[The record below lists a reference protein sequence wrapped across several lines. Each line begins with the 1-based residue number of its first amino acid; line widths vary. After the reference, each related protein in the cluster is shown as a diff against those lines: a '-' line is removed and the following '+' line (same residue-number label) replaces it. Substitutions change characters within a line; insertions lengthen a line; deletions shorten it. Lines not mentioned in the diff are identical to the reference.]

1 MSFIH
6 LVGLPYT
13 VVNSS
18 EAVSLLQK
26 SYSLGLS
33 LLLSHFSCFE
43 ILTSNYLLSSVC
55 LCP

>member
-6 LVGLPYT
+6 LVGLSYS
-13 VVNSS
+13 VVNFS

-33 LLLSHFSCFE
+33 FLLSHFSCFE
-43 ILTSNYLLSSVC
+43 ILTSSL
-55 LCP
+55 

>member
-1 MSFIH
+1 MFFIH
-6 LVGLPYT
+6 LEGLSYS

-18 EAVSLLQK
+18 EAVSLLPK
-26 SYSLGLS
+26 RYSLGLS
-33 LLLSHFSCFE
+33 LRLSHFSCFE

>member
-6 LVGLPYT
+6 LVGLSYS

-26 SYSLGLS
+26 SYFLGLS

-43 ILTSNYLLSSVC
+43 ILTSSL
-55 LCP
+55 

>member
-1 MSFIH
+1 MFFIH
-6 LVGLPYT
+6 LEGLSYS

-43 ILTSNYLLSSVC
+43 ILTINYLLSSVY